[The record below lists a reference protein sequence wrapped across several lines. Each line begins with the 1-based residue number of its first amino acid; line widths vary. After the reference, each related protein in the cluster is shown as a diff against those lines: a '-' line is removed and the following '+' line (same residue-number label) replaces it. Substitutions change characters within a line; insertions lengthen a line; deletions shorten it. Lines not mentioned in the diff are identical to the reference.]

1 MLVVV
6 NVLMGIIHN
15 STLYTLS
22 GLVTTKIGKLAR
34 QGAAMLTRCTDSSLN
49 VLIELGMSHHCVAW
63 QT

>member
-34 QGAAMLTRCTDSSLN
+34 QGAAKLTRCTDSSLN
-49 VLIELGMSHHCVAW
+49 VLIEL
-63 QT
+63 